1 MIINIPDEIFER
13 ELKNA
18 FREMPPTNNTNPK
31 NRMKSSPVLYQ
42 IGYALCLTEDFC
54 VTMTMIYKKIFS
66 ELKNREI
73 IIYNFQTDTWQGVDY
88 NGD

>member
-18 FREMPPTNNTNPK
+18 FGEMPPTNNTNPK

-42 IGYALCLTEDFC
+42 IGYALCMTEDFC
-54 VTMTMIYKKIFS
+54 VTMIMIYKKIFS